1 MAMGGKS
8 RAAARPLRRLARLLV
23 TPSRLR
29 RRSDRIEGAIV
40 VLLLAAFLAAAA
52 AAPLIG
58 VRFYHARRAA
68 AAELH
73 PATAVLTQNG
83 PTSTSLAPAGEA
95 AARWQAPDGQPR
107 SGMLSASTV
116 PLLWNA
122 RKGDRVA
129 VWLTASGQPQS
140 QPPGPFGA
148 LLASIVITAAIVSV
162 AAIAAFSCYWL
173 GRLVLDRQR
182 LAAWASEWGATGPR
196 WTTRL

>member
-1 MAMGGKS
+1 MAMTGKC
-8 RAAARPLRRLARLLV
+8 RAAARPLRWLARLLI

-40 VLLLAAFLAAAA
+40 VLLSAAFLAAAA

-58 VRFYHARRAA
+58 ARFYHAQRAQ

-83 PTSTSLAPAGEA
+83 PTSTSLAPGGQA
-95 AARWQAPDGQPR
+95 AARWRAPDGQLR
-107 SGMLSASTV
+107 SGMLSASSV

-148 LLASIVITAAIVSV
+148 LLASIVITAAIVSI
-162 AAIAAFSCYWL
+162 AAIAAFSFYWL
-173 GRLVLDRQR
+173 GRLALDRRR

-196 WTTRL
+196 WTTRR